1 MTQQLQQIIDSAW
14 DNRAE
19 ISAKSAPKE
28 VVEAVDFALNALNN
42 GKLRVA
48 SREAVG
54 QWTVHQWL

>member
-28 VVEAVDFALNALNN
+28 VVEAVDLE
-42 GKLRVA
+42 RTEQ
-48 SREAVG
+48 R
-54 QWTVHQWL
+54 